1 MKIRDFGFL
10 TDANI
15 HPRLI
20 AHLRAQNF
28 DVIDAKENGWSFEK
42 DEVLLARS
50 FAMSRVVFTHDN
62 DFGYLTT
69 ILGLP
74 AIGIVQIR
82 PGHGDVVGSIA
93 TVDEVL
99 RQDPNVTLPFILVAK
114 RSRIGVTI
122 RTRAI

>member
-15 HPRLI
+15 HPQLI
-20 AHLRAQNF
+20 AHVRALRF

-50 FAMSRVVFTHDN
+50 FAMGRVVFTHDN

-82 PGHGDVVGSIA
+82 PGHGDILGSIA

-99 RQDPNVTLPFILVAK
+99 CQDPDVTPPFILVAK
-114 RSRIGVTI
+114 RTRRGITI